1 MKKSHQDFYYFVL
14 WGLEKFYLPEP
25 HFSFS
30 LKWVVVA
37 GDVEIWRVLVYQY
50 KALGLISRYLKR

>member
-1 MKKSHQDFYYFVL
+1 VL